1 MRDVPWAI
9 FDCESSFHF
18 QFFCCWHCWQ
28 RCGVIWQRGILV
40 QEWSKVMISG
50 AVIRRQYVDYVRR
63 PTTTQQ
69 QQWPSMISISVQSA
83 MYKQLACTE
92 CLLHWLVMRM
102 TIQQSNILPDLRTWW
117 SLDDLVQVPLLC
129 IGDDIASEVTH

>member
-1 MRDVPWAI
+1 M
-9 FDCESSFHF
+9 
-18 QFFCCWHCWQ
+18 
-28 RCGVIWQRGILV
+28 WQRGILV

-69 QQWPSMISISVQSA
+69 QQWPSMISISVKSA

-92 CLLHWLVMRM
+92 CLLHWLVTRM
-102 TIQQSNILPDLRTWW
+102 NSTIKSTTGIIT
-117 SLDDLVQVPLLC
+117 
-129 IGDDIASEVTH
+129 GFA